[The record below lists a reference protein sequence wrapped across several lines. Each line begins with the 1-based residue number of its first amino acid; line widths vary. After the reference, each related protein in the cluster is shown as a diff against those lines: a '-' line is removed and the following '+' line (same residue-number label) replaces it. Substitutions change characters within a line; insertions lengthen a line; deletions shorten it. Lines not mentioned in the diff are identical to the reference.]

1 MAVDLSFY
9 KSYLVEEIR
18 EEARAEARTEARVE
32 GRAEGRAEDIMLVLE
47 QRGLDVPDDVRSRI
61 ADCADPD
68 VLRQWLARAVTVPR
82 AEEIFGER

>member
-1 MAVDLSFY
+1 
-9 KSYLVEEIR
+9 
-18 EEARAEARTEARVE
+18 
-32 GRAEGRAEDIMLVLE
+32 MLVLE
-47 QRGLDVPDDVRSRI
+47 QRGLDVSDDVRSRI